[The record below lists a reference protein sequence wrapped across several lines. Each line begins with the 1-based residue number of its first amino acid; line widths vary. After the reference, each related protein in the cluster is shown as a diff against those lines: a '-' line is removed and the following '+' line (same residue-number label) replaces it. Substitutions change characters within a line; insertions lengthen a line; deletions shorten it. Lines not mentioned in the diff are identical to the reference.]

1 MKVADLEQ
9 LESFALLGPGFGA
22 DGPVLLTD
30 LEPVDEPWPQLFYA
44 GYEDH
49 GSEVVGFR
57 GRKTG
62 FIWDAPARP
71 GPLPFALDADGYVA
85 AVERIREAIARGD
98 VYQVN
103 LTVRASLP
111 SVRGDDLLAAVCA
124 RGLPRFAAWVRLPDG
139 VTEFVSGSPELF
151 FARCGETIRAE
162 PMKGTAA
169 ADDEEGL
176 RGSVK
181 DQAELAMITDLLRN
195 DLTRICRP
203 RSVHVANERRILT
216 LAYATQAVS
225 DIEGRLLSGSSAA
238 DVLAVLHPGG
248 SVTGAPKLAAMQMI
262 AELETS
268 PRGAYCGTLGATFGD
283 RTCASLLIR
292 TAQRTGAGWSFGVGG
307 GIVYDSEPSSELE
320 EIFLKLGALTAR

>member
-1 MKVADLEQ
+1 MKVSDLDR

-22 DGPVLLTD
+22 DAPVLLTD
-30 LEPVDEPWPQLFYA
+30 LEPVDEPWPQLFYL
-44 GYEDH
+44 GYEDR

-57 GRKTG
+57 GRRTG
-62 FIWDAPARP
+62 LTWDLPSRP
-71 GPLPFALDADGYVA
+71 RPLPFALDAGDHAA

-111 SVRGDDLLAAVCA
+111 PVRGDDLLAAVCA
-124 RGLPRFAAWVRLPDG
+124 RGLPRFTAWVRLPG
-139 VTEFVSGSPELF
+139 GATEFVSGSPELF

-169 ADDEEGL
+169 ADDEERL
-176 RGSVK
+176 LGSAK

-203 RSVHVANERRILT
+203 RTVRVVNERRLLA
-216 LAYATQAVS
+216 LAYVTQAVS
-225 DIEGRLLSGSSAA
+225 DVEGRLLSGSSAA
-238 DVLAVLHPGG
+238 KVLSALHPGG

-262 AELETS
+262 AELETTR
-268 PRGAYCGTLGATFGD
+268 RGAYCGTLGATFGD
-283 RTCASLLIR
+283 RTSASLLIR
-292 TAQRTGAGWSFGVGG
+292 TAQRTRAGWSFGVGG
-307 GIVYDSEPSSELE
+307 GIVYDSVPSSELA
-320 EIFLKLGALTAR
+320 EIALKLGALTAR